1 MVSFCISTNIQTAA
15 RTLGGEEASL
25 KRSQPCSPRASF
37 LAGGLEM
44 GPQTIAMSIQCAAG
58 TPDADQCRNAIT
70 KTTGLRT
77 LGPVLR
83 IRELTLHH
91 LAAPGAHTAPGRER
105 AAPLPAAQAQRE
117 EQRPRPGRPQPGLT
131 QGPCRPLSLLVP
143 LQLSTLRHPHPPH
156 GFCPGIQSLAS
167 SLLTRLLPGS
177 VQNNPER

>member
-1 MVSFCISTNIQTAA
+1 
-15 RTLGGEEASL
+15 
-25 KRSQPCSPRASF
+25 
-37 LAGGLEM
+37 M

-105 AAPLPAAQAQRE
+105 AVHLPPCSPGTKGGAEAQARKTPARVHTGALQA
-117 EQRPRPGRPQPGLT
+117 PQPP
-131 QGPCRPLSLLVP
+131 GPSPTVYIETPPPAPWFLPWDTVLSLLTSDQIAPRV
-143 LQLSTLRHPHPPH
+143 ST
-156 GFCPGIQSLAS
+156 
-167 SLLTRLLPGS
+167 
-177 VQNNPER
+177 E

>member
-1 MVSFCISTNIQTAA
+1 
-15 RTLGGEEASL
+15 
-25 KRSQPCSPRASF
+25 
-37 LAGGLEM
+37 M

-77 LGPVLR
+77 LVLYSVSGSSHCTTWLLQA
-83 IRELTLHH
+83 LTPPQ
-91 LAAPGAHTAPGRER
+91 AASEPCIS
-105 AAPLPAAQAQRE
+105 LPAAQAQRE

-167 SLLTRLLPGS
+167 SLLTSLLPGS

>member
-83 IRELTLHH
+83 T
-91 LAAPGAHTAPGRER
+91 PGAHTAPLGCSRR
-105 AAPLPAAQAQRE
+105 SH
-117 EQRPRPGRPQPGLT
+117 RPRPRASRASPCSPGTKGGAEAQARKTPARAHTGALQAPQPP
-131 QGPCRPLSLLVP
+131 GPSPTVYIETPPPAPWFLPWDTVLSLLTSDQFAPRV
-143 LQLSTLRHPHPPH
+143 ST
-156 GFCPGIQSLAS
+156 
-167 SLLTRLLPGS
+167 
-177 VQNNPER
+177 E